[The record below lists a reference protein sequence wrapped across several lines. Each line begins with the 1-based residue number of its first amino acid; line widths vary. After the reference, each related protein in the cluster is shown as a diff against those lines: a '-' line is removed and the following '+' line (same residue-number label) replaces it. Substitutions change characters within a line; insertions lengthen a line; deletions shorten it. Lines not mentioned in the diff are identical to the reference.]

1 MATPEE
7 AVPFKGQVYAEIKDE
22 NQGGLWEDPEFPA
35 EDQSLY
41 FSNHENL
48 QRYNFKWMRPGEIVG
63 NPEFIDA
70 SEGASR
76 FDVCQGCVGDCWM
89 LAATATLAQKPYL
102 FKRVCCEDNSYSD
115 DYCGA
120 FHFRFWQYGEWV
132 DVVID
137 DRIPMVVFD
146 WGDPQYFSLHS
157 NDKNEFWS
165 ALLEKAYAKLHGSY
179 ESLEGGHTSDALVD
193 FTGGMTERYDTT
205 DPSKLPGDL
214 YKILQKAFERGSTMG
229 CSGIK
234 GGSAGL
240 EAIQDNGLVQ
250 QHAYSITGFAEVE
263 GTQLVR
269 IRNPWGKTEWKGP
282 WGDQSDEW
290 NGVDEG
296 TKEELGIV
304 QRDDGE
310 FWMSFEDF
318 LTYWKN
324 IEICNLTPDS
334 MGDDDDDKLR
344 WNVNNMNGRWIKN
357 ESAGGCANFRQ
368 SSFAANPQF
377 KVNLTDADDGDDDDM
392 ASCLVSLLQK
402 DRRKQKHLGKTN
414 LFLGFYMYEA
424 KGRSKLKRR
433 DVMTEAP
440 VASSGSYINYRERSE
455 HFKVTPGE
463 YIVLPTTFN
472 PNEEG
477 EFILRVFTEKEATAD
492 EIDEGDAII
501 KQDKPKPPKEEW
513 SDEKKDKFRAFF
525 EMVAGLSGDDEEVPA
540 IDPFELKSLFDC
552 IFKDP
557 SLTIDLCK
565 DVIQMFDADGSGK
578 IEYEE
583 FDDMWDTVEPWLSA
597 FKNSD
602 YDKSGKLSVYE
613 LQEAL
618 EDIIGFY
625 IPKRLLCKLAFRYV
639 DEDGHISGGNFLR
652 IAMRLH
658 WLWNQQSG
666 EAEDDGAGGFALNM
680 GGQIG
685 GLLGMFM

>member
-35 EDQSLY
+35 ENQSLY

-63 NPEFIDA
+63 NPEYIDA

-89 LAATATLAQKPYL
+89 LAATATLAQKPFL

-115 DYCGA
+115 DYCGV

-205 DPSKLPGDL
+205 DPEKLPANL
-214 YKILQKAFERGSTMG
+214 HKILTKAFERGSTMG

-250 QHAYSITGFAEVE
+250 QHAYSITGFAEVD

-290 NGVDEG
+290 SAVDEG

-304 QRDDGE
+304 NRDDGE
-310 FWMSFEDF
+310 FWMSYEDF

-324 IEICNLTPDS
+324 IEICNLTPEA
-334 MGDDDDDKLR
+334 MGDEDEEKLK
-344 WNVNNMNGRWIKN
+344 WNVNNMVGRWIKN

-377 KVNLTDADDGDDDDM
+377 KVNLTDADDGDDL
-392 ASCLVSLLQK
+392 ASCLVSLMQK

-424 KGRSKLKRR
+424 NGRSKLKRR

-440 VASSGSYINYRERSE
+440 VASSGSYINYRERSS
-455 HFKVTPGE
+455 HFQVAPGE
-463 YIVLPTTFN
+463 YIVLPSTFN

-477 EFILRVFTEKEATAD
+477 EFILRVFTEKEASAEEQQD
-492 EIDEGDAII
+492 DDKIV

-513 SDEKKDKFRAFF
+513 SDEKKDKFKAFF
-525 EMVAGLSGDDEEVPA
+525 EMVAGLSGDEEEVPA

-618 EDIIGFY
+618 EEIVGFY
-625 IPKRLLCKLAFRYV
+625 IPKRLLTKLAFRYV

-658 WLWNQQSG
+658 GLWNQQSG
-666 EAEDDGAGGFALNM
+666 DAEDDGAGGFALNM

>member
-35 EDQSLY
+35 ENQSLY

-63 NPEFIDA
+63 NPEYIDA

-89 LAATATLAQKPYL
+89 LAATATLAQKPFL

-115 DYCGA
+115 DYCGV

-205 DPSKLPGDL
+205 DPEKLPANL
-214 YKILQKAFERGSTMG
+214 HKILTKAFERGSTMG

-250 QHAYSITGFAEVE
+250 QHAYSITGFAEVD

-290 NGVDEG
+290 SAVDEG

-304 QRDDGE
+304 NRDDGE
-310 FWMSFEDF
+310 FWMSYEDF

-324 IEICNLTPDS
+324 IEICNLTPEA
-334 MGDDDDDKLR
+334 MGDEDEEKLK
-344 WNVNNMNGRWIKN
+344 WNVNNMVGRWIKN

-377 KVNLTDADDGDDDDM
+377 KVNLTDADDGDDL
-392 ASCLVSLLQK
+392 ASCLVSLMQK

-424 KGRSKLKRR
+424 NGRSKLKRR

-440 VASSGSYINYRERSE
+440 VASSGSYINYRERSS
-455 HFKVTPGE
+455 HFQVAPGE
-463 YIVLPTTFN
+463 YIVLPSTFN

-477 EFILRVFTEKEATAD
+477 EFILRVFTEKEASAD

-513 SDEKKDKFRAFF
+513 SDEKKDKFKAFF
-525 EMVAGLSGDDEEVPA
+525 EMVAGLSGDEEEVPA

-618 EDIIGFY
+618 EEIVGFT
-625 IPKRLLCKLAFRYV
+625 IPKKLLCQLARRYV
-639 DEDGHISGGNFLR
+639 DEEGCISGGDFLR
-652 IAMRLH
+652 IAIRLTS
-658 WLWNQQSG
+658 LWNQQSG
-666 EAEDDGAGGFALNM
+666 DAEDDGAGGFALNM